1 MKIKY
6 FKFKIGI
13 INLILA
19 ALLVTLAF
27 SDELSESSTDEKDA
41 ENLISFN
48 FQDTEID
55 MVLRFFSEAAGLT
68 FIKGD
73 GVRGKVTVI
82 GSVKLPLNEALDVLS
97 AILEVKGLTMIRSDN
112 VIKVVAQA
120 AATKKRVETRV
131 GRDPEAFKPE
141 DKVVT
146 QIISLEYVAASEI
159 KGILGGMIFSGGS
172 IIANERTNTLVIT
185 DIASN
190 IERLIKVLEQL
201 DVEVCE
207 ENILIEI
214 IPLEYSDEVELS
226 KILKQVFTRPK
237 TKTKMLQKRGQLSAV
252 PETAVRAIIGE
263 VTIIPD
269 ERLHSLI
276 IMTAEP
282 NFEVVKRMIKNL
294 DQESPPSADNIRIFP
309 LQNGKAEEVAAVF
322 NELFANVSD
331 GKKDARPKKAKGT
344 LTAGTVAASKEVLY
358 KEGVGILEGTVKVV
372 ADKRTNSLIIT
383 TSPQNFSTIQRLL
396 EKLDVRSRQV
406 LIKALIAEITLTDET
421 KFGLE
426 WTYTEPWGGA
436 SGSAGQITGTASA
449 LWDLSSFISEGFKY
463 SILRGDS
470 RLSVVLQAL
479 AKKSEFNI
487 LSAPCVLASD
497 NEEAKIKIGESVPV
511 LKDVSYTET
520 SGTVK
525 SYDYKDV
532 NIELTVTPTINKNN
546 DVSLSIHQLI
556 NKISGY
562 DSELN
567 APILATREAQTTVV
581 VQDKQTI
588 IIGGL
593 IRDDKITS
601 LSKVPILGDIPFL
614 GALFRKQ
621 HDTIKKTELLVFI
634 TPYVIVRPE
643 DADHITEEQTEEA
656 EKIHTRFEKEKII
669 KEKKARKKSR
679 EKQKKMQGG

>member
-6 FKFKIGI
+6 SKFKIGI
-13 INLILA
+13 INLILV
-19 ALLVTLAF
+19 ALLVTLSF
-27 SDELSESSTDEKDA
+27 SDELSTEPSTDEKDA

-97 AILEVKGLTMIRSDN
+97 AILEVKGFTLIRSDN

-131 GRDPEAFKPE
+131 GRDTEAFKPE

-146 QIISLEYVAASEI
+146 QIIPLEYVAASEI

-201 DVEVCE
+201 DVEVSE

-214 IPLEYSDEVELS
+214 VPLDYADEVELS

-237 TKTKMLQKRGQLSAV
+237 TRTKTPQRKVQPSAIPGTV
-252 PETAVRAIIGE
+252 LRAIIGE

-282 NFEVVKRMIKNL
+282 NFEVVKRMIRNL

-322 NELFANVSD
+322 NELFANVSSD
-331 GKKDARPKKAKGT
+331 KKDARPKKET
-344 LTAGTVAASKEVLY
+344 LVARSAAASKGVLQ
-358 KEGVGILEGTVKVV
+358 KEGIGILEGTVKVV

-383 TSPQNFSTIQRLL
+383 TSPQNFSTIKRLL

-511 LKDVSYTET
+511 LKDVSYTEV

-581 VQDKQTI
+581 VRDKQTI

-634 TPYVIVRPE
+634 TPFVIVGPE
-643 DADHITEEQTEEA
+643 DADHVTEKQIEAA
-656 EKIHTRFEKEKII
+656 EKIHTRFEKEKKI
-669 KEKKARKKSR
+669 KEKKERKKNR
-679 EKQKKMQGG
+679 EKQKKIKGD